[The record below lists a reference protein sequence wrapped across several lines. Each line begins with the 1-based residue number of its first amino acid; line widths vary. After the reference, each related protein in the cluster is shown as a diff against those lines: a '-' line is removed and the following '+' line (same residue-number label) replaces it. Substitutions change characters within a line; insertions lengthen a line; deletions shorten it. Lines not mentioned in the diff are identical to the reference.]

1 MKFFI
6 RFISCIT
13 LFSGLLIPLESSATN
28 GAWLIGFGAKSR
40 AMGGTGVANNTGG
53 MAAAF
58 NPATMI
64 DSGTR
69 FDIGAELFVP
79 PRAIYH
85 ESTTLGFTDE
95 RSNHDIFL
103 IPSMG
108 GTWAWKDDITLGFAF
123 IGAGL
128 QTEFNQTAN
137 SHSCLTANSITPD
150 SCPPTV
156 FKSLPDGTA
165 ATEAGVHLMQMQ
177 FVPSIAYKINKTHT
191 FGASIVLAAQY
202 FRAEGLE
209 DFADLQFTSSGSADG
224 LTGVGWSH
232 SFGAGY
238 RLGWLGKFMD
248 EKLNIGVNYSSRVWM
263 NEFARYQNLFA
274 EKGDFD
280 IPENFTVGL
289 AYNFTPKWTVAFDIQ
304 RIYWSDVASIGNP
317 GPNAADPNDLY
328 PLCPFPADTTE
339 CKLGGSLGLGFGWHD
354 QTVYKLGADWAFNE
368 TWNIRAG
375 WNYGKSPI
383 QEDQILF
390 NLLAPATPEHHLT
403 LGAGYKIAEDWDL
416 DMNFVYAFTN
426 TIKGPTPFGVGGAV
440 VTGSNASISMKQFT
454 LGATLGIKF

>member
-1 MKFFI
+1 MKFFNK
-6 RFISCIT
+6 FISCVI
-13 LFSGLLIPLESSATN
+13 LLSGLLIPLESSATN

-108 GTWAWKDDITLGFAF
+108 GTWAWKDDVTLGFAF

-128 QTEFNQTAN
+128 QTEYNQAITSDSCQRTN
-137 SHSCLTANSITPD
+137 SLNPG

-156 FKSLPDGTA
+156 FNSLNAGA
-165 ATEAGVHLMQMQ
+165 APEAGVHLVQMQ
-177 FVPSIAYKINKTHT
+177 VLPSIAYNINSTHT
-191 FGASIVLAAQY
+191 IGATLVLSGQY

-224 LTGVGWSH
+224 LTGEGWSH

-248 EKLNIGVNYSSRVWM
+248 EKLNVGVNYSSRVWM
-263 NEFARYQNLFA
+263 NEFGRYQNLFA

-280 IPENFTVGL
+280 IPENFTVGFS
-289 AYNFTPKWTVAFDIQ
+289 YDYTPRWTVAFDLQ
-304 RIYWSDVASIGNP
+304 RIYWSNVASIGNP
-317 GPNAADPNDLY
+317 GPNAANPNDLFV
-328 PLCPFPADTTE
+328 LCPFPADTTD
-339 CKLGGSLGLGFGWHD
+339 CKLGGRLGLGFGWHD
-354 QTVYKLGADWAFNE
+354 QTVYKLGVDWEFDE
-368 TWNIRAG
+368 KWNIRAG
-375 WNYGKSPI
+375 WNLSLI
-383 QEDQILF
+383 HI
-390 NLLAPATPEHHLT
+390 
-403 LGAGYKIAEDWDL
+403 
-416 DMNFVYAFTN
+416 
-426 TIKGPTPFGVGGAV
+426 
-440 VTGSNASISMKQFT
+440 
-454 LGATLGIKF
+454 